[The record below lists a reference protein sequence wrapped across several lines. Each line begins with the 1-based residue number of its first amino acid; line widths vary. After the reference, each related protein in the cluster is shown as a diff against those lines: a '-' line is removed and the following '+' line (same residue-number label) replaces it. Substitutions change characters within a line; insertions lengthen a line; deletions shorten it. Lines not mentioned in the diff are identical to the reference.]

1 MSAEPA
7 GSSPRAPRRT
17 ERRDPRLPLADM
29 FDPTIAQSIWE
40 SLPDECRVDHIDKK
54 NIPEVYRG
62 AIKLVPTGAQ
72 PVKKETA
79 PWTSCYINFRA
90 LPETMIWEIAWLIH
104 REIELGRFIHPH
116 MFNAAVRVLRIA
128 TAHGTKRGRS
138 AASLLHLT
146 PEEWVREVQFAR
158 MRGFDFGSGN
168 DKHAEHRLRQL
179 QDVLVYPY
187 HQGQWW
193 ELNVWNRQLDSR
205 IPQREHEPQGR
216 SVLNFSH
223 LTSTWLR
230 EGAKLWLS
238 ASMANGTMTWS
249 SVRARLDNLK
259 WLQRHLDKRGD
270 EGPCLTT
277 DPHQLRPFMRS
288 FCEML
293 LTHRISEGQRN
304 AGQLLGKNPRR
315 QIMVGIE
322 QFYQWMYDH
331 RDEATARHSEWAT
344 LRAEHCVLFRPEDKP
359 RLTNKKNSDDMVL
372 DDDVV
377 QRIAEGCD
385 LLARPA
391 SEGGCGDIQAFHAL
405 MLLIRTGRRVN
416 EVLMMDFDPLVALHR
431 QSNGPTTDDS
441 ESRDFVARMRYQQ
454 TKIESN
460 LPNTIPVDAE
470 VVAIIKAQQQVA
482 RDFMA
487 DMGSPE
493 IEPRYL
499 FMRTRTNRRG
509 NAPYSMAT
517 LHLRLKQLA
526 ERLAITDSA
535 GRPVE
540 ITKTHRF
547 RHTAATNL
555 INAGVPL
562 HVVMRYFGHVSPD
575 MTLHYAVTRS
585 QTMEEEFLKY
595 KKVTR
600 DGRTAEIDGTDL
612 YDLIQLD
619 KRADRVLPNGWCTL
633 PPKQLCDKG
642 NACLTCAK
650 FVTDVTHGPELRRQL
665 EDTERLVATRQK
677 AFGAKYGAPMGDDN
691 VWLQG
696 RRTEVDSL
704 NRILLSI
711 TDVSDRAVRGAG
723 VTDQPA

>member
-1 MSAEPA
+1 MSAEPTGA
-7 GSSPRAPRRT
+7 SRPQVPRRT
-17 ERRDPRLPLADM
+17 DRRDPRLPLAEM
-29 FDPTIAQSIWE
+29 FDPTIAQGLWD
-40 SLPDECRVDHIDKK
+40 SLPLECRVDHIDKK
-54 NIPEVYRG
+54 NIPATYRG
-62 AIKLVPTGAQ
+62 AIKLQSAGG
-72 PVKKETA
+72 
-79 PWTSCYINFRA
+79 PWTTCYINFRD
-90 LPETMIWEIAWLIH
+90 LPEPMTWEIAWLIH
-104 REIELGRFIHPH
+104 REIQLGRFIKPN
-116 MFNAAVRVLRIA
+116 MFNCATRALRIA
-128 TAHGTKRGRS
+128 TKHGTTRGRG

-146 PEEWVREVQFAR
+146 PEEWVREVQAAR
-158 MRGFDFGSGN
+158 MRGIEVGPSVDT
-168 DKHAEHRLRQL
+168 HALHRLRQM

-187 HQGQWW
+187 HRGQWW
-193 ELNVWNRQLDSR
+193 ELNVWNPQLDPR
-205 IPQREHEPQGR
+205 IPQREHEPNGR
-216 SVLNFSH
+216 NVVNFSH
-223 LTSTWLR
+223 LTSQWLR

-238 ASMANGTMTWS
+238 ASLSGGTLTWS
-249 SVRARLDNLK
+249 SIRARVDNLK
-259 WLQRHLDKRGD
+259 WLQRHIDERGD
-270 EGPCLTT
+270 QGPCLTT
-277 DPHQLRPFMRS
+277 DPHQLRPFVRS

-293 LTHRISEGQRN
+293 LTHRISDGQRN

-331 RDEATARHSEWAT
+331 RDEATAAHAEWAM

-359 RLTNKKNSDDMVL
+359 RLTNKKNNDDMAL

-385 LLARPA
+385 LLARPR

-431 QSNGPTTDDS
+431 QPDNPTADQA

-460 LPNTIPVDAE
+460 LPNSIPVDAE

-487 DMGSPE
+487 AMGSPE
-493 IEPRYL
+493 IQPRYL
-499 FMRTRTNRRG
+499 FMRTRINRRG
-509 NAPYSMAT
+509 TAPYSMAT
-517 LHLRLKQLA
+517 MHLRLAQLA
-526 ERLAITDSA
+526 EKLAITDSA
-535 GRPVE
+535 GRPVA
-540 ITKTHRF
+540 ISKTHRF

-562 HVVMRYFGHVSPD
+562 HVVMRYFGHVSPE

-619 KRADRVLPNGWCTL
+619 KRADRILPNGWCTL

-665 EDTERLVATRQK
+665 EDTERLVASRQE
-677 AFGAKYGAPMGDDN
+677 AFCAKYGAPMGEDN

-696 RRTEVDSL
+696 RQDEIGSL

-711 TDVSDRAVRGAG
+711 TDVTDRAVRGPG